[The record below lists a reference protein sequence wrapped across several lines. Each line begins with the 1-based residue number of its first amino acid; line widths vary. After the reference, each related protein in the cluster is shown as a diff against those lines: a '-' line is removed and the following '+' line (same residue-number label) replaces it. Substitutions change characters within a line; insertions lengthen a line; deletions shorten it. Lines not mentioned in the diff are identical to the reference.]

1 MNPNF
6 YNASGED
13 VPQDK
18 KIVMNITEK
27 EVYEIC
33 SPQRAIYSVF
43 HTIMFFIAIFLS
55 FRCNRGFNVGSFLV
69 ACLCPPLYILYIL
82 VTEYDKDLCG
92 LIPPM
97 VPSK

>member
-1 MNPNF
+1 MSVKMYTANN
-6 YNASGED
+6 ED
-13 VPQDK
+13 DVNKFQD

-43 HTIMFFIAIFLS
+43 HTVMFFIAIFLS
-55 FRCNRGFNVGSFLV
+55 FRCNKGFSFGSFLV

-92 LIPPM
+92 LIPPI
-97 VPSK
+97 K

>member
-1 MNPNF
+1 MSVKMYTANN
-6 YNASGED
+6 ED
-13 VPQDK
+13 DVNKFQD

-43 HTIMFFIAIFLS
+43 HTVMFFIAIFLS
-55 FRCNRGFNVGSFLV
+55 FRCNKGFSVGSFLV
-69 ACLCPPLYILYIL
+69 ACMCPPLYILYIL

-97 VPSK
+97 K